1 MQRNTLK
8 GRETCIIQLE
18 LATAFFFLEIHKK
31 RFQKNFASYLI
42 LHTTQTTCGPC
53 LNHKYK

>member
-18 LATAFFFLEIHKK
+18 LATAFLTEIPKK
-31 RFQKNFASYLI
+31 KIPKKF
-42 LHTTQTTCGPC
+42 C
-53 LNHKYK
+53 

>member
-18 LATAFFFLEIHKK
+18 LATAFLTGIPKK

-42 LHTTQTTCGPC
+42 LHTTQSTCGPC